1 LSIAR
6 LLKENCLMRNVLMAV
21 WLVAAAAAVVAGQ
34 PATVDV
40 GTIGPQAGQEVP
52 AFDLLDQGG
61 TRHTRE
67 SILGPNG
74 AMLVFFRSAD
84 W

>member
-1 LSIAR
+1 MRRS
-6 LLKENCLMRNVLMAV
+6 LLVFALAA
-21 WLVAAAAAVVAGQ
+21 LVPLAAEEYGVPKGSKM
-34 PATVDV
+34 
-40 GTIGPQAGQEVP
+40 P
-52 AFDLLDQGG
+52 AFELPDQNGKP
-61 TRHTRE
+61 HTLQ

>member
-1 LSIAR
+1 
-6 LLKENCLMRNVLMAV
+6 M
-21 WLVAAAAAVVAGQ
+21 AGQ

-52 AFDLLDQGG
+52 AFDLIDQGG

>member
-1 LSIAR
+1 MRGFLPGVALAM
-6 LLKENCLMRNVLMAV
+6 LLQAAPGPLAQAPVDLGRRGPAV
-21 WLVAAAAAVVAGQ
+21 GQ
-34 PATVDV
+34 R
-40 GTIGPQAGQEVP
+40 VP
-52 AFDLLDQGG
+52 DFSLTDQGG
-61 TRHTRE
+61 TTRTLR